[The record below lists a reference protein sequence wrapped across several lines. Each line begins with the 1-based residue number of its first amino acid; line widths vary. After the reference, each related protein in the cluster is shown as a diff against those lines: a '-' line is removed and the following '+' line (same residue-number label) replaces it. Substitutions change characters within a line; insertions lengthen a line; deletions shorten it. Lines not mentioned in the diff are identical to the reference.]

1 MTKKLEKQHIESS
14 QTLRAA
20 FAKNASDLGYISIEE
35 IRLQRQLA
43 ELQQTRNH
51 FVTELDQLIQQ
62 EAAMFESLKTAYG
75 EGEIN
80 VEAGTF
86 TPAE

>member
-1 MTKKLEKQHIESS
+1 MTKKLEKQHLDAIQS
-14 QTLRAA
+14 LRAA

-43 ELQQTRNH
+43 DLQQTRNQ
-51 FVTELDQLIQQ
+51 FVTQLDQLIQQ
-62 EAAMFESLKTAYG
+62 ETAMFESLKTAYG

>member
-1 MTKKLEKQHIESS
+1 MTKKLDKQHLDAIQS
-14 QTLRAA
+14 LRAA
-20 FAKNASDLGYISIEE
+20 FAKNATDLGYIAIEE
-35 IRLQRQLA
+35 IRIQRQLT

-51 FVTELDQLIQQ
+51 FVTELDQLIQK

>member
-1 MTKKLEKQHIESS
+1 MTKKLDKQHLDAIQS
-14 QTLRAA
+14 LRAA

-35 IRLQRQLA
+35 IRLQQQLA
-43 ELQQTRNH
+43 ELQQTRNQ
-51 FVTELDQLIQQ
+51 FVTQLDQLIQQ
-62 EAAMFESLKTAYG
+62 ETAMFESLKTAYG